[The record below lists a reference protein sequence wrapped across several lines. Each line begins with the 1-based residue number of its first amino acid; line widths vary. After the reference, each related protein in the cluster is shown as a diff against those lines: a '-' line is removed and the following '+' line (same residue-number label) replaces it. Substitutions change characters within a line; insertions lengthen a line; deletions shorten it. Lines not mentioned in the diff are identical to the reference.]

1 MLAAAMKSNPPPR
14 ALTDGAEPSREEPS
28 ITEVNGTVARF
39 EMAFSPEQ
47 DAKYT
52 FGPPVRQL
60 VPPGIFLA
68 FSCVVM
74 LLLVLAYTG
83 SSNSRLHMWLIE
95 ADRDRPVPAWLLGGI
110 VFVSG
115 IGVMM
120 RARMRGVIVTAQ
132 GIEARYLLALG
143 VPRIVRWTWTQM
155 DRFVLD
161 DRKVLIEMWNGTSEL
176 LPPVAQH
183 SEMCKLIES
192 IARGKKK
199 DVTRLA

>member
-1 MLAAAMKSNPPPR
+1 MLASAMNSNPPPR
-14 ALTDGAEPSREEPS
+14 ALTDGAEPTRDEPS

-52 FGPPVRQL
+52 FGPPTRQL
-60 VPPGIFLA
+60 VPAGVFMV
-68 FSCVVM
+68 FGCVVM

-83 SSNSRLHMWLIE
+83 SSNGRLHVWLIE
-95 ADRDRPVPAWLLGGI
+95 ADRDRPLPAWLLGSI
-110 VFVSG
+110 VFASG
-115 IGVMM
+115 LGVMI

-143 VPRIVRWTWTQM
+143 VPRVARWAWTQM

-161 DRKVLIEMWNGTSEL
+161 DHKVLVEMWNGTSEL
-176 LPPVAQH
+176 LPPVARH
-183 SEMCKLIES
+183 DEMCKLIES

-199 DVTRLA
+199 DVTRLT